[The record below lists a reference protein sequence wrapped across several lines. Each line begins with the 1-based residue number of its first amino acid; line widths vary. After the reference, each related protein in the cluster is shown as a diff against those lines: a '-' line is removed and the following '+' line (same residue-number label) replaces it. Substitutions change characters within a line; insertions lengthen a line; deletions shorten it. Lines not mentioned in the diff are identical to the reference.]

1 MKRTILALLGIAALA
16 TSACTNGQGQA
27 DVTLQNTVV
36 FGGVGDA
43 GVALPANVM
52 LPNVA
57 VTTDGEISF
66 DCQSELASMGKI
78 GTLSATVSK
87 NELSGNGLLQMQ
99 HIRAM
104 ILSADGSMP
113 EQLLADIDI
122 PENSTSIDLPLSM
135 SDAKV
140 LDYLEEG
147 KVTIHF
153 YVTGL
158 PTTQPIMLTH
168 TLVAHIDMAVQGSVT
183 SL

>member
-1 MKRTILALLGIAALA
+1 MKRTIAALFA
-16 TSACTNGQGQA
+16 IALGACTNGQGQA

-36 FGGVGDA
+36 FGGAADA
-43 GVALPANVM
+43 GIAIPSNVVI
-52 LPNVA
+52 PNVA
-57 VTTDGEISF
+57 VTTDGDISI
-66 DCQSELASMGKI
+66 DCESELESMGKI

-87 NELSGNGLLQMQ
+87 NELSGDGLLQIQ
-99 HIRAM
+99 HIKAT
-104 ILSADGSMP
+104 IVSADGAFP
-113 EQLLADIDI
+113 EQLLTDLDV
-122 PENSTSIDLPLSM
+122 PENTTSIELPLSM

-183 SL
+183 NL

>member
-1 MKRTILALLGIAALA
+1 MKRTVIALFAIALA
-16 TSACTNGQGQA
+16 ACTNGQGQA

-36 FGGVGDA
+36 FGSVGEA
-43 GVALPANVM
+43 GVAVPSNVV

-57 VTTDGEISF
+57 VTTDGEISI
-66 DCQSELASMGKI
+66 DCESELASMGKI

-87 NELSGNGLLQMQ
+87 NELSGDGLLQMQ
-99 HIRAM
+99 HIKAM
-104 ILSADGSMP
+104 IVSADGSLP
-113 EQLLADIDI
+113 EQLLTDLDV
-122 PENSTSIDLPLSM
+122 PENTTSIELPLSM

-183 SL
+183 SF

>member
-1 MKRTILALLGIAALA
+1 MKRTVLALLGICLAAA
-16 TSACTNGQGQA
+16 ACTNGQGQA

-36 FGGVGDA
+36 FGGAGDA
-43 GVALPANVM
+43 GVVVPAGVTLPDT
-52 LPNVA
+52 A
-57 VTTDGEISF
+57 VTTDGEISI

-78 GTLSATVSK
+78 GTISATVSK
-87 NELSGNGLLQMQ
+87 NQLSGDGLLQMQ
-99 HIRAM
+99 HITAM
-104 ILSADGSMP
+104 IASADGSMP
-113 EQLLADIDI
+113 EQLLTDLEI
-122 PENSTSIDLPLSM
+122 PQNTTSIELPLSM

-153 YVTGL
+153 YVTGQ

-183 SL
+183 NL

>member
-1 MKRTILALLGIAALA
+1 MKRTMIALLGMALA
-16 TSACTNGQGQA
+16 AAACTNGQGQA

-36 FGGVGDA
+36 FGGAPDG

-52 LPNVA
+52 LPDVA

-87 NELSGNGLLQMQ
+87 NELAGDGLLQMQ

-113 EQLLADIDI
+113 EQLLADVDI
-122 PENSTSIDLPLSM
+122 PENSTAIELPLSM

-168 TLVAHIDMAVQGSVT
+168 TLVAHIDMAVQGSAT
-183 SL
+183 NL

>member
-1 MKRTILALLGIAALA
+1 MKRIAIALFAIALA
-16 TSACTNGQGQA
+16 ACTNGQGQA

-36 FGGVGDA
+36 FGGAGDA
-43 GVALPANVM
+43 GVAIPSDVV

-57 VTTDGEISF
+57 VTTDGEISI
-66 DCQSELASMGKI
+66 DCESELASMGKI

-87 NELSGNGLLQMQ
+87 NELSGDGLLQMQ
-99 HIRAM
+99 HITAM
-104 ILSADGSMP
+104 IASADGALP
-113 EQLLADIDI
+113 EQVLTDLDV
-122 PENSTSIDLPLSM
+122 PENTTSIELPLSM

-183 SL
+183 SF

>member
-1 MKRTILALLGIAALA
+1 MKRTVIALFAIALA
-16 TSACTNGQGQA
+16 ACTNGQGQA

-36 FGGVGDA
+36 FGGAGDA
-43 GVALPANVM
+43 GIPSGVA

-57 VTTDGEISF
+57 VTTDGEISI
-66 DCQSELASMGKI
+66 DVESELASMGKL

-87 NELSGNGLLQMQ
+87 NELAGDGLLQMQ
-99 HIRAM
+99 HIKAM
-104 ILSADGSMP
+104 ITSADGSLP
-113 EQLLADIDI
+113 ELLLTDLDV
-122 PENSTSIDLPLSM
+122 PENTTSIELPLSM
-135 SDAKV
+135 SDATV
-140 LDYLEEG
+140 LEYLEEG

-183 SL
+183 SF

>member
-1 MKRTILALLGIAALA
+1 MKRTAIALFAIALA
-16 TSACTNGQGQA
+16 ACTNGQGQA

-36 FGGVGDA
+36 FGGMGDA
-43 GVALPANVM
+43 GVAVPSNVM

-57 VTTDGEISF
+57 VTTDGEISI
-66 DCQSELASMGKI
+66 DCESELASMGKI

-87 NELSGNGLLQMQ
+87 NELSGDGLLQMQ
-99 HIRAM
+99 HIKAM
-104 ILSADGSMP
+104 ITSADGSLP
-113 EQLLADIDI
+113 ELLLTDLDV
-122 PENSTSIDLPLSM
+122 PENTTSIELPLSM
-135 SDAKV
+135 SDATV
-140 LDYLEEG
+140 LEYLEEG

-183 SL
+183 SF